1 VSRDIGIDLGTA
13 NVLVYQRGRGI
24 VVREP
29 SVVAINKDTNEVTAV
44 GAEAKE
50 MLGRTPGNIVAT
62 RPIKDGVISDFD
74 VTKRM
79 LQYFIKKATKGSIFS
94 KIRIV
99 VCIPCGVTEVEKRA
113 IQDSARQS
121 GAKEVYLIEEPMA
134 AAIGAGLK
142 VEEPQGC
149 MIVDIGGGTS
159 EVAVISFGGIVSSR
173 SVRIA
178 GDAFDKTISDYV
190 KKTYGMVIGETTA
203 ENVKIAIGCAY
214 PRPKDDTFVVRGRDL
229 LSGLPKTI
237 ELKSSETLEALREPV
252 SLIID
257 AIKFTLEKTPPELS
271 SDIFESGLFLAGGGA
286 LLFGLDKVIQEK
298 TGLPVYI
305 ADNPLDCVA
314 KGTGVVIEDFEVL
327 RNVLVRST
335 KKEAGR

>member
-1 VSRDIGIDLGTA
+1 MFASKDIGIDLGTA

-29 SVVAINKDTNEVTAV
+29 SVVAINSDTNEVKAV
-44 GAEAKE
+44 GIEAKE

-62 RPIKDGVISDFD
+62 RPIRDGVISNFE

-79 LQYFIKKATKGSIFS
+79 LQYFINKVTKGSHFVRV
-94 KIRIV
+94 RIV
-99 VCIPCGVTEVEKRA
+99 ICIPCGVTEVEKRA
-113 IQDSARQS
+113 IEDSARQS

-134 AAIGAGLK
+134 AAIGAGLP
-142 VEEPQGC
+142 VEEPRGC

-159 EVAVISFGGIVSSR
+159 EVAVISFGGIVSSK
-173 SVRIA
+173 SIRIA
-178 GDAFDKTISDYV
+178 GDTFDKAISDYI

-203 ENVKIAIGCAY
+203 ENVKISIGSAY
-214 PRPKDDTFVVRGRDL
+214 PRPKDDTFEVRGRDL

-237 ELKSSETLEALREPV
+237 ELKSSETMEALKEPV
-252 SLIID
+252 SLIVD

-271 SDIFESGLFLAGGGA
+271 SDIFDRGLVLAGGGA
-286 LLFGLDKVIQEK
+286 LLYGLDKVIQNS

-314 KGTGVVIEDFEVL
+314 MGTGMVIDDFDAL
-327 RNVLVRST
+327 KNVLVRSV
-335 KKEAGR
+335 KR

>member
-1 VSRDIGIDLGTA
+1 MSRDIGIDLGTA